1 MITKFKNF
9 MTSLGVITIDEHI
22 EPFTYNIT
30 DYDLKNDSDS
40 EKIVEHKNFLKSVL
54 EDENNRLG
62 FIENKTSQIISQ
74 TSIVF
79 SLVGL
84 FVPIIMERFED
95 STIYLKISIIILL
108 LITFSFYLLSITNA
122 LKNFNVKKFRYPYT
136 NPANVLDFKKKSIVE
151 FNSELVRDYLYSI
164 NKSIKIN
171 NEKATNLLH
180 AYKAFKYGNFSTG
193 VIVMFVCSMLLFT
206 KKEESFFNIKEPIEI
221 KNLDSLL
228 KNSKPIIIIQKSDT
242 IEKVNNNSVST
253 KKYRK

>member
-9 MTSLGVITIDEHI
+9 LLSIGINSIEEHP
-22 EPFTYNIT
+22 EPFTYNCN
-30 DYDLKNDSDS
+30 DYDLKKLSDS
-40 EKIVEHKNFLKSVL
+40 EKIIEHRNFLKSVL

-84 FVPIIMERFED
+84 FVPIIMDRFEGAA
-95 STIYLKISIIILL
+95 IFLKFLIIILL

-122 LKNFNVKKFRYPYT
+122 LKNFDIKKFRYPYT
-136 NPANVLDFKKKSIVE
+136 NPANVLDFKEKSIEE
-151 FNSELVRDYLYSI
+151 FNSELVRDYLFCI
-164 NKSIKIN
+164 NKSIQIN

-180 AYKAFKYGNFSTG
+180 AYKAFKFGNFSTG
-193 VIVMFVCSMLLFT
+193 IIVMCVCSMLLFT
-206 KKEESFFNIKEPIEI
+206 KKEETSFNVKNQIEI

-228 KNSKPIIIIQKSDT
+228 KQNKPIIIIQKGD
-242 IEKVNNNSVST
+242 SV
-253 KKYRK
+253 RKPDI